1 MIQQEIW
8 MKFEFLKDVAIAD
21 IAFRAEGK
29 TTERLFENCA
39 LALTTSMA
47 DTAKMAEKARKKI
60 AVEGKDVKELLYSF
74 LEELVYIKDVEG
86 LLFRKFSVKISRE
99 KAGLRLLADCAGDTL
114 VNIGRENLRNDVKA
128 ITMHMFEVKQENGGW
143 AATVVVDI

>member
-1 MIQQEIW
+1 

-21 IAFRAEGK
+21 IAFRAHGK
-29 TTERLFENCA
+29 SRESLFENCG
-39 LALTTSMA
+39 LALTTAMA

-60 AVEGKDVKELLYSF
+60 AVEGKDDKELLYNF

-99 KAGLRLLADCAGDTL
+99 KAGLRLLAG
-114 VNIGRENLRNDVKA
+114 
-128 ITMHMFEVKQENGGW
+128 
-143 AATVVVDI
+143 